1 MKNKRNTCCYISL
14 GCLIAGVI
22 GTIVSVFLLFNYFSL
37 FQLYDRTE
45 AEVFQTQGIFLVL
58 TLIFVLIF
66 NAGWIFLIPARIRKE
81 SKPFLF
87 ILLGI
92 YLAIIFFV
100 ICSLRFGVTIPFAA

>member
-14 GCLIAGVI
+14 SCLIAGVI
-22 GTIVSVFLLFNYFSL
+22 GTIVSVFLLFNYFSF

-45 AEVFQTQGIFLVL
+45 SEVFQTRGIFSVL
-58 TLIFVLIF
+58 TLIFVFIF
-66 NAGWIFLIPARIRKE
+66 NAGWIFLIPAGIRKE

-87 ILLGI
+87 TLLGI
-92 YLAIIFFV
+92 YLAIIIFL